1 MRGNTIRQL
10 VILGLLFV
18 SPAHAQTQSKDT
30 SPTISMDVTEAYL
43 EDVLKLLSKQ
53 AGMNFAASEAA
64 RDKKVTLYFDRVPIS
79 DALDTILKANHLALI
94 PKEGKNIFLVD
105 ESGAPKISTVTRI
118 YRLRYARV
126 VPMAGEVTK
135 TFGLTGSLISET
147 FKSSSGTSGT
157 SGPVGGGGGAAPA
170 GGAGGTAGA
179 AATGGTGGTTEQGG
193 GLVQI
198 VKFLLTEHGSVV
210 SDPRTNSL
218 IVTDI
223 PEQMTLIDETI
234 AKLDVMPKQIYLEA
248 EVLEVTMDTLRRIGL
263 EYGDSTGQ
271 IGHYTGPQR
280 STFFPFS
287 KGLFD
292 RRIVNDFG
300 ALTLEAPVS
309 RLGGVFFNDASVLF
323 KLLATEKD
331 VKFLARPRLLTLSSE
346 VAEIRIVSEDVTGL
360 TSTAQSQTGT
370 ITSQPERTTVGTI
383 LRVTPMVN
391 DDNRYVTMII
401 EPEVSRVLQSSLF
414 PNFLNP
420 SRRVART
427 SVMVPSG
434 GTAMI
439 AGLIS
444 DQSNNSARRLPG
456 LGDLPLLGLP
466 FKRTEMERQNTEILL
481 FITPHILKDDST
493 RTKLTFAKERE
504 QVPLNSREEQALQD
518 HRKRIL
524 KERGITQT
532 IDSIAW

>member
-1 MRGNTIRQL
+1 MRGNRIRQI

-43 EDVLKLLSKQ
+43 EDILKLLSKQ
-53 AGMNFAASEAA
+53 AGMNFAASEAV

-79 DALDTILKANHLALI
+79 DALDAILRANHLTLI
-94 PKEGKNIFLVD
+94 PKEGKNLFLVD
-105 ESGAPKISTVTRI
+105 ESGAPKITTITRI

-147 FKSSSGTSGT
+147 FKSSSSAGAT
-157 SGPVGGGGGAAPA
+157 SGPAGGGGAAVPG
-170 GGAGGTAGA
+170 GGAGTAGT

-198 VKFLLTEHGSVV
+198 VKFLLSEHGSVV

-223 PEQMTLIDETI
+223 PERMTLIDETI
-234 AKLDVMPKQIYLEA
+234 AKLDVMPKQIFIEA
-248 EVLEVTMDTLRRIGL
+248 EVLEVTLDTLRKIGI
-263 EYGDSTGQ
+263 EYGTSEGAVGSY
-271 IGHYTGPQR
+271 IGPKRTSY
-280 STFFPFS
+280 FPFAT
-287 KGLFD
+287 GLLD
-292 RRIVNDFG
+292 SATRTNTLG
-300 ALTLEAPVS
+300 TLSLTESNL
-309 RLGGVFFNDASVLF
+309 LF

-346 VAEIRIVSEDVTGL
+346 VAEIRIISEAVTGI
-360 TSTAQSQTGT
+360 TSTSQSQTGS
-370 ITSQPERTTVGTI
+370 ITSEPERTTVGTI

-391 DDNRYVTMII
+391 DDRYVTMII
-401 EPEVSRVLQSSLF
+401 EPEVSRVLQSSPF
-414 PNFLNP
+414 PNFLDP
-420 SRRVART
+420 SRRLART

-444 DQSNNSARRLPG
+444 AENSDQARRLPG
-456 LGDLPLLGLP
+456 LGDIPLLGLP
-466 FKRTEMERQNTEILL
+466 FKRTEMERKNTEILL
-481 FITPHILKDDST
+481 FITPYILEDDST

-504 QVPLNSREEQALQD
+504 QVPLTAREEQALQD